1 VLERKKRGTHIS
13 ITTEHLCKAGIDYLS
28 EKAVLIDAS
37 VAGASGDM
45 ILSALIDLLHDDEA
59 IVPVAASLLIYDPAV
74 RVKVLDK
81 TADNLSGKHLDIA
94 KDDSVRFDPA
104 SLREIVNVL
113 SEELELSPK
122 GKKLASEALEQIF
135 RAESRAHDTP
145 VEELH
150 LHETGSID
158 TVLDIAGT
166 MYLLEKA
173 NVLEDHRFAC
183 TSVAVGTGTIETEH
197 GELEVP
203 VPAVA
208 EIIVE
213 HEMPFHKG
221 DAKTETL
228 TPTGAAI
235 LAVLAEEY
243 VESTDA
249 FEEEQKGNGFG
260 SRDLGDVPNVVSISI
275 GKLEKPEPE
284 PKAEE
289 APKEKKTPP
298 EKKPTETEELPME
311 LGKWNQDE
319 VIVIEAN
326 VDDVDGEVLGN
337 MIDTLTSDGMA
348 LDVVVIPA
356 YGKKNR
362 PCYIVKVISTI
373 NGLNA
378 IAEVLIKNLGTLGIR
393 YTTWSRLKAQRETI
407 VTRLEVDGEQYMI
420 RVKLSRGPDGS
431 IVNIKP
437 ELDDLATVSKAT
449 GIPIR
454 ELKPRVILQAHA
466 VTE

>member
-1 VLERKKRGTHIS
+1 
-13 ITTEHLCKAGIDYLS
+13 LS

-45 ILSALIDLLHDDEA
+45 ILSALIDLLQDDEA

-74 RVKVLDK
+74 RVQVFDK
-81 TADNLSGKHLDIA
+81 SLGDLSGKHLEIA
-94 KDDSVRFDPA
+94 KDKSVRFDPP
-104 SLREIVNVL
+104 SLREIISVL

-122 GKKLASEALEQIF
+122 GKELASEALEQIF

-145 VEELH
+145 IDELH

-158 TVLDIAGT
+158 TILDIAGT

-173 NVLEDHRFAC
+173 NLLEDARFVC
-183 TSVAVGTGTIETEH
+183 TSVAVGSGTIETEH

-235 LAVLAEEY
+235 LATLAEEY
-243 VESTDA
+243 VESRDA

-260 SRDLGDVPNVVSISI
+260 SRDLGDVPNVLSISI
-275 GKLEKPEPE
+275 GKLEETKPVPKPEE
-284 PKAEE
+284 TPKRKKSQAE
-289 APKEKKTPP
+289 KR
-298 EKKPTETEELPME
+298 PTKTEEMPME

-348 LDVVVIPA
+348 LDVVIIPA

-362 PCYIVKVISTI
+362 PCYVVKVISTI
-373 NGLNA
+373 SGLNA

-407 VTRLEVDGEQYMI
+407 VTRLEVDGEQYMV

-437 ELDDLATVSKAT
+437 ELDDITTVSKAT

-454 ELKPRVILQAHA
+454 ELKSRVILQAHA